1 MAEILLDL
9 PHQGNDNNLADRYE
23 RAMHFNVRES
33 TAADLAGA
41 TAFFEENGYLPL
53 AGLDGPIVDGLRRIV
68 ADTVG
73 ATDDAAMAAL
83 LAPDGE
89 PIVFPR
95 EIRHRLSR
103 IATPPELGG
112 TLLRE
117 LEPIIAALIGPLVH
131 VSSTFHGQFKGGV
144 TQGVETYHNQ
154 NAADFM
160 EVHGPW
166 NLHQD
171 FAGASLPT
179 SPSGLTLWTPLNTC
193 ADWSLRF
200 YPGSHRRGLFCHKL
214 WKLDDPRLE
223 TFGRPVDFP
232 ARLGTG
238 VLFNALM
245 LHGTSN
251 PGQGRRVSCDL
262 RFFPL
267 CGFLPSTVHVLGHR
281 PVETLHRAAAVA
293 AGPVLQS
300 PLLEALVFLGEAA
313 APPTAPPYSALNW
326 VQYLAHV
333 VRGDRDGALP
343 FLDRFINRALI
354 DEDASVFIDK
364 WHDCPIEA
372 ANLDRLRNSL
382 LAHASVAG
390 N

>member
-1 MAEILLDL
+1 M
-9 PHQGNDNNLADRYE
+9 N
-23 RAMHFNVRES
+23 FNVREA
-33 TAADLAGA
+33 TPADVAEA

-53 AGLDGPIVDGLRRIV
+53 TGLEGPIVDGFRRIV
-68 ADTVG
+68 AETVG
-73 ATDDAAMAAL
+73 AGDEAAMAAL

-95 EIRHRLSR
+95 EIRHRLSK
-103 IATPPELGG
+103 IATPPAFGR

-117 LEPIIAALIGPLVH
+117 LEPIIVALIGPLVH

-179 SPSGLTLWTPLNTC
+179 SPSGLTLWTPMNTC
-193 ADWSLRF
+193 TNWTLRF

-223 TFGRPVDFP
+223 RFGPPVDFP

-251 PGQGRRVSCDL
+251 PGQARRVSCDL

-267 CGFLPSTVHVLGHR
+267 CGFLPSTVHVLGR
-281 PVETLHRAAAVA
+281 YPMETLRRAVDTAT
-293 AGPVLQS
+293 GPVLQT
-300 PLLEALVFLGEAA
+300 PLLEALVFLGATVPSA
-313 APPTAPPYSALNW
+313 TPAPHSSLNW
-326 VQYLAHV
+326 VQYLSHLV
-333 VRGDRDGALP
+333 GGDHNTALA
-343 FLDRFINRALI
+343 FLDRFINRELL
-354 DEDASVFIDK
+354 DEDPSVFIEK
-364 WHDCPIEA
+364 WRDCRLEVANLETVRNRLMAQASAA
-372 ANLDRLRNSL
+372 AN
-382 LAHASVAG
+382 
-390 N
+390 

>member
-1 MAEILLDL
+1 M
-9 PHQGNDNNLADRYE
+9 N
-23 RAMHFNVRES
+23 FNVQES
-33 TAADLAGA
+33 SAADVTLAV
-41 TAFFEENGYLPL
+41 AFFEENGYLPL
-53 AGLDGPIVDGLRRIV
+53 TGLGGPVIEAFRRIL

-73 ATDDAAMAAL
+73 ASDDGAMAAL

-89 PIVFPR
+89 PNVFPR
-95 EIRHRLSR
+95 EVRHRLSK
-103 IATPPELGG
+103 IATPPDLAQ

-117 LEPIIAALIGPLVH
+117 LEPIIVALIGPLVH

-144 TQGVETYHNQ
+144 TQGIETYHNQ

-179 SPSGLTLWTPLNTC
+179 SPSGLTLWTPMNTC
-193 ADWSLRF
+193 TDWTLRF
-200 YPGSHRRGLFCHKL
+200 YPGSHRRGLYCHRL

-223 TFGRPVDFP
+223 TFGAPVDFP
-232 ARLGTG
+232 ARLGTA

-267 CGFLPSTVHVLGHR
+267 CGFLPSTVHVLRPR
-281 PVETLHRAAAVA
+281 PVEALQRAFAAAG
-293 AGPVLQS
+293 GPVLQT
-300 PLLEALVFLGEAA
+300 PLLEALVFLGETVPDTMP
-313 APPTAPPYSALNW
+313 APHSSLNW
-326 VQYLAHV
+326 VQFLARL
-333 VRGDRDGALP
+333 VRGDRAGALP
-343 FLDRFINRALI
+343 FLHRFVNRDLL
-354 DEDASVFIDK
+354 DEEASVFVDK
-364 WHDCPIEA
+364 WQDCGLET
-372 ANLDRLRNSL
+372 ANLDALRSRLM
-382 LAHASVAG
+382 AQTAAAG